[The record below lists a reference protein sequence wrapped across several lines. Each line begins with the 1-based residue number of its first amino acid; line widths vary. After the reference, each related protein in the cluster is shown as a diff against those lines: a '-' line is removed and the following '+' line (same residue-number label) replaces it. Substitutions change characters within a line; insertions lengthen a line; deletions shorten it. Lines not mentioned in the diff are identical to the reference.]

1 MDELRFDGKSVIVT
15 GAGRGFGQQ
24 HALLLARRGARVV
37 VADYG
42 VNMDGTGSSPEPAE
56 ETTKMILDAGGEAVS
71 CFANV
76 ADEADA
82 ARIVQTAL
90 DSFGKLDVLVN
101 NAGIYN
107 GNLFD
112 DVDTEQFRR
121 MVEMHY
127 LGTVYVTKAAW
138 PHLKET
144 PGANIVNT
152 SSEAIIGHIPKSTD
166 YAAAKGAVHSF
177 TKALALNGK
186 RFNLRVNAVAPRG
199 NTRMSTPEVLS
210 HVYEAPKENFMNE
223 FFDQMK
229 PEYVSAAVGFLAHE
243 SCTLTGEVIVSG
255 GLLAKRIM
263 YVETQGLTF
272 TDGMTP
278 EDLAANVDQ
287 LMDPTDGEVVTVD
300 MWN

>member
-24 HALLLARRGARVV
+24 HALLFARRGARVV

-42 VNMDGTGSSPEPAE
+42 VDMDGTGSSPGPAE
-56 ETTKMILDAGGEAVS
+56 ETTKMILDEGGEAVA
-71 CFANV
+71 CYANV

-82 ARIVQTAL
+82 ARIVQTAI

-112 DVDTEQFRR
+112 DVDTAQFRR

-127 LGTVYVTKAAW
+127 LGTVYCTKAAW
-138 PHLKET
+138 PHLKVG
-144 PGANIVNT
+144 PGNIVNT

-166 YAAAKGAVHSF
+166 YAAAKGAVNSF

-186 RFNLRVNAVAPRG
+186 RFGIRVNAVAPRG

-210 HVYEAPKENFMNE
+210 HVYEAPKENFING
-223 FFDQMK
+223 FFEQMK

-243 SCTLTGEVIVSG
+243 SCELTGEVIVSG
-255 GLLAKRIM
+255 GLLAKRLM

-272 TDGMTP
+272 TDNMTP
-278 EDLAANVDQ
+278 EDIAAGLEK
-287 LMDPTDGEVVTVD
+287 LMDPTGGEVVTVD